1 MRSPSPSPTCSSDP
15 QSEYTESNYSPQST
29 YSHHSPDPLRP
40 QPLSIVSQQAST
52 PSSAPTPTLLS
63 PRPTP
68 HPLPTNDPTLLHLQK
83 LYNHTLAP
91 TPSNTF
97 ANSSASGDTS
107 IPILLTLLRAR
118 ISSLPLESISIIQ
131 HFASSLP
138 TSPSTKLKTNCTRA
152 LCSYGS
158 TLTQTRMY
166 LERLIELGE
175 EIVLK
180 EEGDGVGGKGKE
192 WGRGD
197 DEEKEVVR
205 TDRLIWWFS
214 ARTVLAQADQFI

>member
-1 MRSPSPSPTCSSDP
+1 MRSPSPSSISCATPR
-15 QSEYTESNYSPQST
+15 SEYTEFAYSPQST

-83 LYNHTLAP
+83 LYNHAP
-91 TPSNTF
+91 TPTSTP
-97 ANSSASGDTS
+97 AHSTTDTS
-107 IPILLTLLRAR
+107 IPTLLTLLRAR
-118 ISSLPLESISIIQ
+118 ISSLPLESISIIR

-152 LCSYGS
+152 LGSYGS
-158 TLTQTRMY
+158 TLTQTGMY

-175 EIVLK
+175 EIVR
-180 EEGDGVGGKGKE
+180 EEGNSAGKGKE

-197 DEEKEVVR
+197 DEVDGNLR